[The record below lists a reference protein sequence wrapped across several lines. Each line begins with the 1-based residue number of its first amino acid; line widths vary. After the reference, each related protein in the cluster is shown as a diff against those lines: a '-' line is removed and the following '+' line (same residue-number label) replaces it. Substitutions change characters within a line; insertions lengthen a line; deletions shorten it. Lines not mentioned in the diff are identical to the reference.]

1 MQLHWPLLK
10 HFVQQISS
18 LFYPLANCPVQEYM
32 KALADMRRD
41 RKDKELDAFFQEIV
55 TLTLASL
62 RYICGI
68 ILRNLS
74 EELTI

>member
-1 MQLHWPLLK
+1 M
-10 HFVQQISS
+10 
-18 LFYPLANCPVQEYM
+18 FYPLVNYPVQESM

-74 EELTI
+74 EEFTI